1 MKFVKSINKMRIV
14 IILLFLNA
22 TCSTILAYSSSEYP
36 TLYLSPKEEKLTHTS
51 QRFSLDLMIDN
62 IENLWAWA
70 IGVSWDPDV
79 IRFVDVIEG
88 PFLKDTGYTI
98 FTSRPALI
106 GKVPE
111 ITCTKLKIEGVDGSG
126 ILATMT
132 FELMKETNGTKIHI
146 TESHLREGDLELVTV
161 DMPHNLDNST
171 IRLLYQEINALGG
184 ENINANEDEKIF
196 LNASKSTGDNL
207 TYTWNFIDYNGAK
220 ELLGK
225 EVEYTFTRAGKY
237 FLKLTVTDGDTSSTD
252 IVTARI
258 QDVTDPVII
267 LDIGGL
273 SENNSTL
280 VGEILYFNA
289 SKSYDPE
296 EGQTWIYEWDFG
308 DGSQPDHGDEVVYAY
323 NEPGEYLMTLN
334 LTDSHGNDSIY
345 TQKITVS
352 KNIEKNTFD
361 LTEILLIIIVIA
373 VIVVIIRTFY
383 LSKRR
388 EKS

>member
-1 MKFVKSINKMRIV
+1 
-14 IILLFLNA
+14 
-22 TCSTILAYSSSEYP
+22 
-36 TLYLSPKEEKLTHTS
+36 
-51 QRFSLDLMIDN
+51 MIDN

-98 FTSRPALI
+98 FTSRPTLI

-207 TYTWNFIDYNGAK
+207 TYTWNFIVAN
-220 ELLGK
+220 
-225 EVEYTFTRAGKY
+225 R
-237 FLKLTVTDGDTSSTD
+237 
-252 IVTARI
+252 
-258 QDVTDPVII
+258 
-267 LDIGGL
+267 
-273 SENNSTL
+273 
-280 VGEILYFNA
+280 
-289 SKSYDPE
+289 
-296 EGQTWIYEWDFG
+296 
-308 DGSQPDHGDEVVYAY
+308 
-323 NEPGEYLMTLN
+323 
-334 LTDSHGNDSIY
+334 IY
-345 TQKITVS
+345 TQ
-352 KNIEKNTFD
+352 
-361 LTEILLIIIVIA
+361 
-373 VIVVIIRTFY
+373 
-383 LSKRR
+383 
-388 EKS
+388 